1 MHDDAKLE
9 AARAAVARI
18 VPGQVNP
25 AMVERAVLVEVAGQ
39 EIADRVWQSAFA
51 AGESGRAEAAR
62 LLRERFGPRNPRR
75 GWLLWLLFGTLAGAA
90 LAAVFATGLR
100 IAASDVGT
108 VTSSLAVAVAV
119 MDLLLLG
126 VAGARP
132 LNFAFLRA
140 QIPTA
145 ILMVVAAG
153 LLLAREVDIA
163 AIVTTVSAV
172 VAVGTAITVAL
183 VRRGRAE
190 ATHEIDTAL
199 QHAYADAAPVAFA
212 AAEAA
217 QRDLLSELG
226 PEAAAEVVRIRSELF
241 EGRTEPAFGEISAST
256 PAGGVIVQHLAS
268 SWLPLDMTDE
278 WRR

>member
-1 MHDDAKLE
+1 MRDDAKLE

-25 AMVERAVLVEVAGQ
+25 AMVERAALVTVVGDEVA
-39 EIADRVWQSAFA
+39 DRGWQSAFA
-51 AGESGRAEAAR
+51 AGESGRVEAAR

-90 LAAVFATGLR
+90 LSAVFATGFR
-100 IAASDVGT
+100 VEAADVGT
-108 VTSSLAVAVAV
+108 VSASLAAAVAL

-145 ILMVVAAG
+145 ILMVAAAG
-153 LLLAREVDIA
+153 LLLTREFDIA
-163 AIVTTVSAV
+163 AIVTTISAV
-172 VAVGTAITVAL
+172 VAVGTAVTVAL
-183 VRRGRAE
+183 VRRGQAD

-212 AAEAA
+212 AAETA
-217 QRDLLSELG
+217 QQKLLSEIG
-226 PEAAAEVVRIRSELF
+226 PGAAAEVVRIRSELF
-241 EGRTEPAFGEISAST
+241 AGRTEPAFGEIAAST